1 MTIIPLG
8 NRDMYGFIGIEF
20 RKDNTFLVFAEHF
33 YMGRINEIR
42 AMASYKAVFLAKFL
56 KSLH

>member
-8 NRDMYGFIGIEF
+8 DRDMYGFIGIKF

-33 YMGRINEIR
+33 YMGRIDIVR
-42 AMASYKAVFLAKFL
+42 TMATHKTIVLTKFL
-56 KSLH
+56 QGLH